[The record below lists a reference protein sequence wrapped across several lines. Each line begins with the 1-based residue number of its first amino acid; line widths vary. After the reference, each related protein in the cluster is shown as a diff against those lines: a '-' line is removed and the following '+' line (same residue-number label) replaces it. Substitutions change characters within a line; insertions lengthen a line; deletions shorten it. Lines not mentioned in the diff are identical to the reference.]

1 MHDQFCDQI
10 YETIASIGDTLSVLR
25 GCPLGKDLVSTLDE
39 YRAMKES
46 LADAPNY
53 RGGKY
58 KMEELAKWKITEGGM
73 EIEYEQF
80 WYKEFQ
86 LVNCAR
92 EYQRRFDM
100 ATQPDGLKVFAVVM
114 EELVTIYKH
123 FMDKDMDLFS
133 RSRYT
138 GTTSAKR

>member
-10 YETIASIGDTLSVLR
+10 YKTIPSGDTLSVLR
-25 GCPLGKDLVSTLDE
+25 TCPLGKDLVSTLDE

-46 LADAPNY
+46 LGDY
-53 RGGKY
+53 C
-58 KMEELAKWKITEGGM
+58 GM
-73 EIEYEQF
+73 EDEYEQF

-100 ATQPDGLKVFAVVM
+100 AT
-114 EELVTIYKH
+114 
-123 FMDKDMDLFS
+123 
-133 RSRYT
+133 
-138 GTTSAKR
+138 